1 MEEFYKATY
10 TALTFGSFRISQA
23 SSWRREP
30 TPTLFPRPS
39 KLVYHI
45 RGETAKDLDDLVP
58 RVEACFA
65 AAAQASGCTMRTEK
79 GQQYKELI
87 HNVALTKTFRKHGH
101 ALGKWSTAS
110 FILAFFAVAQ

>member
-1 MEEFYKATY
+1 MVVSGIIVAAGTY
-10 TALTFGSFRISQA
+10 PNIIPET
-23 SSWRREP
+23 
-30 TPTLFPRPS
+30 S

-79 GQQYKELI
+79 GLQYKELV
-87 HNVALTKTFRKHGH
+87 HNVALTKTFRKHGR
-101 ALGKWSTAS
+101 ALGEWTMAS
-110 FILAFFAVAQ
+110 SILAFFAVSH